1 LKFKF
6 LLLILAG
13 FCAIQPSIREVR
25 SCSVPVFRYAIE
37 RWKPD
42 PYKGIFIYKDKIS
55 EKDRALLEQLKRF
68 STNPDY
74 PLNLIIREVDV
85 NTFPKEKLTG
95 LMQGSVPETLPVL
108 AIWYPDQMGEK
119 APLWIRPLTP
129 AFVETLADSPK
140 RRQLAESLING
151 DSVVWVFIPSGNK
164 EKDTRAKSLIKKE
177 LDNAVA
183 TYSKMPYTVLSGGSR
198 KKLSYGFPILTLSRE
213 DPAERA
219 FVDMLMKS
227 ESDLYEYT
235 DEPMVFPVFG
245 RGRSLGCLFGEYIT
259 EKNIRNASAFL
270 SGACSCE
277 VKELNPGIDLL
288 VAAPWDMV
296 VMGSFVEDTP
306 LPELTGVMPANA
318 LIGESESSIPV
329 EAKPAAATTFTENS
343 GPGKDTVGNT
353 GIFRIYGITLGS
365 ILVVVVLAGVLL
377 NHYRKKNS

>member
-1 LKFKF
+1 M
-6 LLLILAG
+6 ILAG

-68 STNPDY
+68 SSNPDY
-74 PLNLIIREVDV
+74 PLNLLIREVNV
-85 NTFPKEKLTG
+85 TTFPEEKLTG
-95 LMQGSVPETLPVL
+95 LLQGSVPETLPIL
-108 AIWYPDQMGEK
+108 AVWYPGQMGEK
-119 APLWIRPLTP
+119 APVWTEELTP
-129 AFVETLADSPK
+129 SFLEALAQSPK
-140 RRQLAESLING
+140 RIEMAELLING

-164 EKDTRAKSLIKKE
+164 EKDTRAESLLKKE

-183 TYSKMPYTVLSGGSR
+183 TYSKMPYTILSGGSR
-198 KKLSYGFPILTLSRE
+198 KKLSYGFPILALSRN
-213 DPAERA
+213 DSAERA
-219 FVDMLMKS
+219 FVEMLMKS
-227 ESDLYEYT
+227 ESDLYEHT

-288 VAAPWDMV
+288 VAAPWDLV
-296 VMGSFVEDTP
+296 VMNSFVEDTP
-306 LPELTGVMPANA
+306 LPELTGVMPANTI
-318 LIGESESSIPV
+318 IGQSESSFTV
-329 EAKPAAATTFTENS
+329 DAKPAAATTFTEN
-343 GPGKDTVGNT
+343 PGSEKGTEGNT
-353 GIFRIYGITLGS
+353 GIFRIYGITMGS
-365 ILVVVVLAGVLL
+365 ILVVVILAGILL
-377 NHYRKKNS
+377 NHHRKKNS